1 MKADDYY
8 NKDYNIDS
16 KEGSTKKLEEEEK
29 DENTSILSESTKM
42 NYEKDPKKG
51 VSEKNCDSSTNRRR
65 RTRT

>member
-29 DENTSILSESTKM
+29 DENTSIL
-42 NYEKDPKKG
+42 
-51 VSEKNCDSSTNRRR
+51 
-65 RTRT
+65 